1 MSEST
6 TNDTGRRRG
15 PPDEGSYAIT
25 AVTVPPGTPERVQMG
40 GQTMS
45 ERTESAGGTA
55 SEYQPLWRNWN
66 FLRFFAGRFVTN
78 VGDSLYS
85 IAILWLVFELGES
98 TALTGAANSLLLLP
112 FLLQIVAG
120 PVVDRFRIKPILVGS
135 QLVQGVVVLVVPI
148 AAYTG
153 TVTVGLLFVLIPVLA
168 VMNLLIAPIQSTLV
182 PRIVADEQLS
192 RTNSA
197 LTTITYGVDSLFE
210 AAGGIFIAVF
220 GTTALF
226 VLDSATFAVAAAL
239 FAGMQIPAVDG
250 GDGDQPSAIRTYVA
264 DLRAG
269 IDTLRGTV
277 FVELLCLSAVSNFAV
292 GASLALLP
300 AFGASLGGPT
310 VYGLLLGA
318 LGVGRMVGSA
328 VASSIKGV
336 PYGQFVTVGYLVAGG
351 CWLGAVVAPSV
362 GLSIGLFGL
371 AWVPAGVDAVLIATL
386 NQKVFPTGLLGRI
399 SAIKGTV
406 STATLPI
413 GSLVGGLVGEQFGVT
428 ATMGLAAVGFA
439 FPGLYVA
446 LRSSLRGLPPVTTAD
461 PEQFDVHVDAARP
474 GANGE

>member
-1 MSEST
+1 
-6 TNDTGRRRG
+6 
-15 PPDEGSYAIT
+15 
-25 AVTVPPGTPERVQMG
+25 MG
-40 GQTMS
+40 GWTMS
-45 ERTESAGGTA
+45 ERTESVQTAA
-55 SEYQPLWRNWN
+55 SEFPPLWRNRN
-66 FLRFFAGRFVTN
+66 FLRFFVGRFVTN

-85 IAILWLVFELGES
+85 VAILWLVFELGES
-98 TALTGAANSLLLLP
+98 TALTGAASSLLLLP

-135 QLVQGVVVLVVPI
+135 QLVQGVVVLAVPI

-153 TVTVGLLFVLIPVLA
+153 TVTVGLLFALIPVLA
-168 VMNLLIAPIQSTLV
+168 VVNLLIGPIQSTLV

-197 LTTITYGVDSLFE
+197 LGTITYGVDSLFE
-210 AAGGIFIAVF
+210 AVGGALIAVF

-226 VLDSATFAVAAAL
+226 ALDSATFVVAAVL
-239 FAGMQIPAVDG
+239 FAGMQIPTVDG
-250 GDGDQPSAIRTYVA
+250 GDGDQASAIRTYVA

-277 FVELLCLSAVSNFAV
+277 FVELLFLSAVSNFAV
-292 GASLALLP
+292 GVSLALLP

-318 LGVGRMVGSA
+318 LGVGRVVGSA
-328 VASSIKGV
+328 VASSLKTV
-336 PYGQFVTVGYLVAGG
+336 PYGQLVTVGYLLAGV
-351 CWLGAVVAPSV
+351 CWLGSVLAPPVALTV
-362 GLSIGLFGL
+362 GLFGL
-371 AWVPAGVDAVLIATL
+371 AWVPAGIDAVLIATL
-386 NQKVFPTGLLGRI
+386 NQKVFPTRLLGRI

-413 GSLVGGLVGEQFGVT
+413 GSLVGGLVGEQLGITV
-428 ATMGLAAVGFA
+428 TMGLAAVGFA

-446 LRSSLRGLPPVTTAD
+446 VRSSLRGLPAVADAD
-461 PEQFDVHVDAARP
+461 PAQFDVRP
-474 GANGE
+474 GTDPASATNE